1 MRLLAGCMLS
11 LAALV
16 PFAILVNGLTP
27 LEALTIPLG
36 GLIAISVLLANVW
49 AQGRARG

>member
-1 MRLLAGCMLS
+1 MRLLAGFLVS

-16 PFAILVNGLTP
+16 PFAVLARDLTL

-36 GLIAISVLLANVW
+36 ALIAIAVLLANVW
-49 AQGRARG
+49 AQGRLRS